1 MPRSAADHARP
12 EPSCGFAGRRAA
24 AGGSRPAATSCPAE
38 QIRFPTLERV
48 TDEEFTLLSRASNN
62 SPRRIW
68 SDGAVMYVADE
79 SDDTVCSSNMPDA
92 IAARLAALSL
102 SGVDFGEFG
111 GARTEYAGV
120 PADGVTETTVEAE
133 AAQGRASVSIEPPDT
148 DQSAA
153 GHLVALGDV
162 PEITVTVTSPDG
174 SRARGCRARG
184 CRARGCRVLIGQEEA
199 PDAGRGA
206 LRGRAGGFPLQVIA
220 HNLASRARATTG
232 ATAPSLTPAH
242 SARPSGALGT
252 SRRRGSCS
260 RRGRARRG

>member
-62 SPRRIW
+62 SPRGIW

-79 SDDTVCSSNMPDA
+79 SDDTVCSSNIPDA

-153 GHLVALGDV
+153 GHLVAPGDV

-174 SRARGCRARG
+174 SREH
-184 CRARGCRVLIGQEEA
+184 GCRVLIGQPEAAAPAQEEA
-199 PDAGRGA
+199 SATAPECLRGA
-206 LRGRAGGFPLQVIA
+206 RRRGLQPRRLRGRQ
-220 HNLASRARATTG
+220 H
-232 ATAPSLTPAH
+232 
-242 SARPSGALGT
+242 
-252 SRRRGSCS
+252 RGP
-260 RRGRARRG
+260 RGLRGEPQRHR